1 MSTGLFIAII
11 GGLVALLGAFAVPWV
26 DPDVVHF
33 QDPILFKGQ
42 VWWSGA
48 AALTA
53 IGMAVLGAIAGL
65 FVLSRRKMA
74 LAGLI
79 LSVAGLVFL
88 LVTPFVI
95 RATVHDMVEA
105 KTLVETTRL
114 AMFYGYHLAFLG
126 VAVMLVGFIW
136 TLGAQPILGPED
148 RLLRMALLWKGTLVK
163 ETTFTEKRD
172 ITVGDAVRSDFVLP
186 KGFGVGRIFPIVK
199 VDRKGNYML
208 ALKRDMAGRVC
219 IGGTVSSV
227 GDYVRKHTS
236 DQSGANYVPIDKG
249 DWAVLE
255 FGDVELFLQFV
266 RPSVIIGRRPA
277 MALDGNI
284 VAAVVGSLFVVAAF
298 FVVAQFL
305 WDPAGQVEKRVA
317 EKRFLKVEMN
327 ITQEKDEHLLEIGE
341 EEDTVG
347 KKAEGEE
354 GKFGDPDKDPTLES
368 KVPKRDG
375 ELVARI
381 DPKKIGLADLLSN
394 QLSRS
399 SAISSILSDNV
410 DAFDNR
416 MAVAMAGTGAELVVG
431 YGAGGMGFKGTGP
444 GGGGTGGY
452 GRIHGLGRV
461 DTGGGMG
468 VRAGLGTKKAKKVG
482 NVSLGGMS
490 GTGFCKKSHIQ
501 SVVLRRAGA
510 IRACYEAQ
518 LQIHESLAG
527 KVTARWTINLQGMV
541 EGATIVD
548 STLGNS
554 SVEQCILQ
562 TIRRM
567 RFEEPEGG
575 VCVVQWPFVFN
586 PG

>member
-1 MSTGLFIAII
+1 MVIGLVIAVV
-11 GGLVALLGAFAVPWV
+11 GGLAGLAGALLFPWV

-33 QDPILFKGQ
+33 QDLSQFQGHT
-42 VWWSGA
+42 WWPGA
-48 AALTA
+48 VALAAL
-53 IGMAVLGAIAGL
+53 AVSTLVSAAGL
-65 FVLSRRKMA
+65 FYYQRKKLA

-79 LSVAGLVFL
+79 ASVVALVFL
-88 LVTPFVI
+88 VLTPFQVRGAI
-95 RATVHDMVEA
+95 QDMIA
-105 KTLVETTRL
+105 AGTLVKETKL
-114 AMFYGYHLAFLG
+114 AMYYGYHAAFFG
-126 VAVMLVGFIW
+126 VALLVFGLVW
-136 TLGAQPILGPED
+136 TLAAQPIVSADE
-148 RLLRMALLWKGTLVK
+148 RLLRVALLWKGTLLK

-186 KGFGVGRIFPIVK
+186 KGFGIGRSLPIVK
-199 VDRKGNYML
+199 VDRKGRYML
-208 ALKRDMAGRVC
+208 GLSRDMAGRVC
-219 IGGTVSSV
+219 IGGKVMAV

-236 DQSGANYVPIDKG
+236 DKSGLNYVPIERG

-255 FGDVELFLQFV
+255 FGDVELFFQFV
-266 RPSVIIGRRPA
+266 RPSVVIGRRPA

-284 VAAVVGSLFVVAAF
+284 VAAIVGSMFVVLAF
-298 FVVAQFL
+298 FVTAQFL
-305 WDPAGQVEKRVA
+305 WNPAGQVALRQA
-317 EKRFLKVEMN
+317 EKRYLKVEMN
-327 ITQEKDEHLLEIGE
+327 ITQEKDEQLLEIGE

-354 GKFGDPDKDPTLES
+354 GKFGDPDKDPMLES

-375 ELVARI
+375 ELVAKV
-381 DPKKIGLADLLSN
+381 DPKKIGLANVLSS

-468 VRAGLGTKKAKKVG
+468 LRAGLGTKQMKKVG
-482 NVSLGGMS
+482 NVSLDGMTGS
-490 GTGFCKKSHIQ
+490 GFCKRAHIQ
-501 SVVLRRAGA
+501 QVVLRRASA

-518 LQIHESLAG
+518 LQIHENLAG
-527 KVTARWTINLQGMV
+527 KVTVRWTINLEGLV
-541 EGATIVD
+541 EGASIVE

-554 SVEQCILQ
+554 AVEQCVLQ

-567 RFEEPEGG
+567 RFDPPEGG
-575 VCVVQWPFVFN
+575 VCIVQWPFVFN

>member
-1 MSTGLFIAII
+1 MIIGLIVALV
-11 GGLVALLGAFAVPWV
+11 GGLVGLIGSLSVPWV
-26 DPDVVHF
+26 DPDVVPF
-33 QDPILFKGQ
+33 QDLSLFRGQ
-42 VWWSGA
+42 TWW
-48 AALTA
+48 T
-53 IGMAVLGAIAGL
+53 GAIA
-65 FVLSRRKMA
+65 MA
-74 LAGLI
+74 AMGVAVAAAAAGLAV
-79 LSVAGLVFL
+79 LHKKRVALIGLVATVVALVFL
-88 LVTPFVI
+88 VLTPFVI
-95 RATVHDMVEA
+95 RGAVHRMVEA
-105 KTLVETTRL
+105 GALEATTRL
-114 AMFYGYHLAFLG
+114 AMYYGYHLAFLG
-126 VAVMLVGFIW
+126 VAILVAGFVW
-136 TLGAQPILGPED
+136 TLAAQPILGPED
-148 RLLRMALLWKGTLVK
+148 RLLRAALLWKGTLIQ

-186 KGFGVGRIFPIVK
+186 KGSGVGSFYPIVR
-199 VDRKGNYML
+199 VDRKGNYAL
-208 ALKRDMAGRVC
+208 ALKRDMNGRIC
-219 IGGTVSSV
+219 IGGTVTTV
-227 GDYVRKHTS
+227 AEYVRKHTA
-236 DQSGANYVPIDKG
+236 DQSGANLVPIQKG

-255 FGDVELFLQFV
+255 FGDVELFFQFV
-266 RPSVIIGRRPA
+266 RPDVIIGRRPA

-284 VAAVVGSLFVVAAF
+284 IAAIVGSLFVVSAF
-298 FVVAQFL
+298 FVVSQFL
-305 WDPAGQVEKRVA
+305 WNPAGQVEKRKA
-317 EKRFLKVEMN
+317 EKRYLKVEMN
-327 ITQEKDEHLLEIGE
+327 IAQEKDEQLLEIGE

-381 DPKKIGLADLLSN
+381 DPKKIGLANVLSN

-416 MAVAMAGTGAELVVG
+416 MAVAMAGTGSELVVG

-452 GRIHGLGRV
+452 GRIHGLGQV

-468 VRAGLGTKKAKKVG
+468 VRAGLGTKQAKKVG
-482 NVSLGGMS
+482 NISLGGMS
-490 GTGFCKKSHIQ
+490 GTGFCKKSDIQ
-501 SVVLRRAGA
+501 AVVKRRAST

-518 LQIHESLAG
+518 LQIHETLAG
-527 KVTARWTINLQGMV
+527 KVTARWTINLEGMV
-541 EGATIVD
+541 EGATIVN

-554 SVEQCILQ
+554 AVEQCILQ

-567 RFEEPEGG
+567 RFEKPEGG